1 VFFEIVIWK
10 FESSQVSQPVPEAE
24 KLAGI
29 VTERPANGG
38 LLRNGSWSP
47 GSGFLPYQ
55 GENAESLRPDTGI
68 FPFSGD
74 GDRRLGFDRHYVA
87 GPAVVF
93 PYFSLDRGG
102 KSGVLF
108 RNLKRV
114 ALSSAKTRAM
124 LQRTLGEPR
133 IGRIGRE
140 LVVH

>member
-1 VFFEIVIWK
+1 MP
-10 FESSQVSQPVPEAE
+10 VSGRRRPE
-24 KLAGI
+24 
-29 VTERPANGG
+29 T
-38 LLRNGSWSP
+38 GSD
-47 GSGFLPYQ
+47 L
-55 GENAESLRPDTGI
+55 
-68 FPFSGD
+68 
-74 GDRRLGFDRHYVA
+74 HCVA

-93 PYFSLDRGG
+93 PHFSLDRGG

-108 RNLKRV
+108 RNLKRA